1 MSKYKAFSNQSKSFD
16 CNNSQN
22 DNGLNKINVSFFD
35 NVRSKKPT
43 KKTLFESLTPTNEQI
58 ALIAKCRQILDKNER
73 SRFKK
78 KFIPA
83 ISIGGIYKNGH
94 KGANL
99 EKASNLV
106 AIDFDSV
113 EDLETLKSQLS
124 NLPYIAYISL
134 SVSGNG
140 LFCIIK
146 IDDYQKWN
154 KDAYTRLI
162 GEIGGSLTTTCNPDQ
177 SCSDY
182 CRLRYISYDDQSYT
196 NLQATTYVLDNSP
209 MERPAEQPTAKR
221 VKLDGTD
228 SEWKR
233 VMSATYKTRWGI
245 TGFIDGNKHN
255 FLYTVARYA
264 NYMGIPEKEYF
275 RYIEQNY
282 YAKYSSNFSDPYRN
296 ESDRFGIWQN
306 LSTQYLPT
314 KKKSEPDFIYKKY
327 LTQGDGFSKE
337 IPRFFKS
344 GARILL
350 DGPTGCG
357 KSYSIF
363 NNVIEYVKENIGE
376 SLKVMVCAPYNTI
389 QDGWDVVE
397 YGRKHGFLFCMKG
410 KENAN
415 KVDISKQFFASSFK
429 QARTL
434 HKRLI
439 DAGNRVLIIFDETHE
454 LIVGQFQKYH
464 SIVETLKSRN
474 TMILGYSAT
483 HYAGYFERKW
493 GFEVI
498 QAEPE
503 TRNIPNVQVH
513 VVSAD
518 GYENKLLELSK
529 KAIGRDFEHVMT
541 FAHDV
546 KMLKSLTKS
555 AQEEGLT
562 ASCSYSD
569 SDKENDEP
577 NIDLESI
584 KSTKKQV
591 NQIFFSSSKNA
602 TGVDSRDA
610 DIIASLNNVT
620 RNNYSLFT
628 QMSARSRN
636 TKHVDIVLLKPK
648 KPQTKGGKKDFDYKE
663 EEELENACQ
672 QYCDTVNF
680 MQKTRSLA
688 NDPYLRGYLNNL
700 EKTKIKNEFTGLIYK
715 DTSGTWQVNDLAIA
729 KRQIDEI
736 NLNYSN
742 DDIINIIRNDSGFNL
757 IGVSYEEDT
766 NETSTQAETKLVQK
780 EKVESTKQFLS
791 EEKEIDGDKATGI
804 DILCEYGFLMS
815 EDPEF
820 KQRIIRCSEHVAR
833 LNVSEIFEPSIFLND
848 HMQEIKDNM
857 DYATIEML
865 IGRFQRLMSATKGQ
879 ATKEMI
885 DYSLNIKSHKQF
897 GEYIDKIN
905 RAFIRRIDSEN
916 CPTLSYALVEVQEE
930 KREVF
935 GYRFEKLVQEAY
947 RKGKLTFSKVTE
959 IYRHITKQTGYDPIR
974 ISKEQSKATQQ
985 ITQYFSERFNYEIK
999 QSKLRV
1005 STGSKLEIKR
1015 ESNSE
1020 IEPVD
1025 TPGKAQPVDKKAD
1038 QNEPVDTPK
1047 NPANKLKRRKSV
1059 KYITNL
1065 NQVSCLAFGSE
1076 YAKRV
1081 DKIIEPIT
1089 EHIKKAKA
1097 GKPNDS
1103 KSSTSKEYRAK
1114 LNKQFKH
1121 LFKLNG
1127 LGYFGESSKTVTK
1140 SQINPNIY
1148 EAELLREIEEI
1159 WNSKGLD
1166 IAI

>member
-1 MSKYKAFSNQSKSFD
+1 MTNKELCNRHKYTQSDAESKKVTKHI
-16 CNNSQN
+16 
-22 DNGLNKINVSFFD
+22 KKNVSFFAT
-35 NVRSKKPT
+35 VKSKKPFN
-43 KKTLFESLTPTNEQI
+43 KTLFECLTPNEQQI
-58 ALIAKCRQILDKNER
+58 ALIEKCREIIDKNER
-73 SRFKK
+73 SKFKK
-78 KFIPA
+78 NFIPA
-83 ISIGGIYKNGH
+83 IAIGGIYENGH
-94 KGANL
+94 RSTDLKN
-99 EKASNLV
+99 ASNLV
-106 AIDFDSV
+106 AIDFDNV
-113 EDLETLKSQLS
+113 EDLQALKDQLS
-124 NLPYIAYISL
+124 NLPYIAYASL

-140 LFCIIK
+140 LFCIIP
-146 IDDYQKWN
+146 IDDYQKWS

-162 GEIGGSLTTTCNPDQ
+162 CDIQEKVSITCTPDKT
-177 SCSDY
+177 CSDY
-182 CRLRYISYDDQSYT
+182 GRLRYISHDPKPHT
-196 NLQATTYVLDNSP
+196 NLQATTYILDNSP
-209 MERPAEQPTAKR
+209 MERPIEQPVKR

-233 VMSATYKTRWGI
+233 VMSATYKTPWGI

-282 YAKYSSNFSDPYRN
+282 YAKYSSNFSDPYRD
-296 ESDRFGIWQN
+296 ESERFGIWQN

-337 IPRFFKS
+337 IPRFVKS

-397 YGRKHGFLFCMKG
+397 YGRKHGFSFCMKG

-439 DAGNRVLIIFDETHE
+439 DAGNRVLIVFDETHE

-464 SIVETLKSRN
+464 SIVETLKSPN

-483 HYAGYFERKW
+483 HYAGYFEKKW

-503 TRNIPNVQVH
+503 TRNIPHVQVH

-529 KAIGRDFEHVMT
+529 KAISRDFEHVMT
-541 FAHDV
+541 FAHKV
-546 KMLKSLTKS
+546 EMVKSLTKS
-555 AQEEGLT
+555 AQNDGFT
-562 ASCSYSD
+562 ASCSYAD
-569 SDKENDEP
+569 GNKESDEP

-584 KSTKKQV
+584 KNTKKQV
-591 NQIFFSSSKNA
+591 NQMLFSTSKNA
-602 TGVDSRDA
+602 TGIDSRDA

-636 TKHVDIVLLKPK
+636 AKHVDLVLLKPK
-648 KPQTKGGKKDFDYKE
+648 NPQTKGGKKDFDHKE
-663 EEELENACQ
+663 EEEQKNACQ
-672 QYCDTVNF
+672 QYCDTINF

-688 NDPYLRGYLNNL
+688 NDPYLKGYLNNL

-780 EKVESTKQFLS
+780 EKVESTKQFLG
-791 EEKEIDGDKATGI
+791 EEKEINGDKAMGI

-820 KQRIIRCSEHVAR
+820 KQRIIRCSDHVAR
-833 LNVSEIFEPSIFLND
+833 LNVSEIFEPSIFLSD

-947 RKGKLTFSKVTE
+947 RKGELTFSKVTE

-985 ITQYFSERFNYEIK
+985 ITQYFAERFNYEIK

-1005 STGSKLEIKR
+1005 STGSKLEIKG
-1015 ESNSE
+1015 ESNSK

-1025 TPGKAQPVDKKAD
+1025 TPKNAQPVDKKTD
-1038 QNEPVDTPK
+1038 QNEPVDTSK
-1047 NPANKLKRRKSV
+1047 NPANKPKKRKSV
-1059 KYITNL
+1059 KFITEISP
-1065 NQVSCLAFGSE
+1065 VTCKSFGND
-1076 YAKRV
+1076 YAKRIDGLLKPLIAHITREKMKEADNLGSTQTQPV
-1081 DKIIEPIT
+1081 DTP
-1089 EHIKKAKA
+1089 
-1097 GKPNDS
+1097 
-1103 KSSTSKEYRAK
+1103 
-1114 LNKQFKH
+1114 
-1121 LFKLNG
+1121 
-1127 LGYFGESSKTVTK
+1127 KTVEIDWSDK
-1140 SQINPNIY
+1140 SEKVPFSGY
-1148 EAELLREIEEI
+1148 EADLVREIEEL
-1159 WNSKGLD
+1159 WSNKSFN